1 MAVIVFLLSTDIQKS
16 KMEQILKDF
25 MKIKCVAMHYN
36 QFNCYGKG
44 CNGQCQMFKE
54 ALAKLENKLKANK

>member
-1 MAVIVFLLSTDIQKS
+1 
-16 KMEQILKDF
+16 MEQILKDF
-25 MKIKCVAMHYN
+25 MKVKCVAMHYN